1 MLPQSVKSTQEM
13 RVWNSTLVATL
24 IGTVA
29 GVGVWFS
36 GFAKVVWAAH
46 PQIAAFLITVVT
58 GIAVKL
64 VWPDSHDRVSPAA

>member
-1 MLPQSVKSTQEM
+1 MKVS
-13 RVWNSTLVATL
+13 NSTLAATL

-29 GVGVWFS
+29 GIGVWFS
-36 GFAKVVWAAH
+36 GLAKFVWASH

-64 VWPDSHDRVSPAA
+64 VWPDSHN